1 MPKPSI
7 TEQREAVESLI
18 NCALQDEVCPPS
30 DVEAAKQAVLTLQY
44 LEVNPELYR
53 VVAAVIKTFEAEV
66 VGVD

>member
-44 LEVNPELYR
+44 IEARPELAKTL
-53 VVAAVIKTFEAEV
+53 AAVIATFD
-66 VGVD
+66 GKLTRCG